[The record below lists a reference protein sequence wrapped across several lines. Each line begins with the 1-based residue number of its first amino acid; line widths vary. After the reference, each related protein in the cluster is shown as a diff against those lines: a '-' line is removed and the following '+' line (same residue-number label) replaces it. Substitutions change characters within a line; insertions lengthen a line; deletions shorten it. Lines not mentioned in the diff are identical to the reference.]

1 MVAIDTLLLVTLE
14 FMAFKNTFYRKIS
27 VRIWVLIDFLYHQ
40 HFLANLHWNFNYP
53 FTPYPNNGHCHLGGL
68 LKKQAGE
75 TKNTFLCQ
83 RVHKMRFRRFQ
94 NFKSTIK
101 NQLKIPKKKKKQ
113 DNKLNFR
120 CNFGQLL
127 RQFILVKVHII
138 SDKNIRVASL
148 K

>member
-14 FMAFKNTFYRKIS
+14 FLAFKNTFYRKIS

-75 TKNTFLCQ
+75 TKNTFLGQ
-83 RVHKMRFRRFQ
+83 RVHKMWFRRFK
-94 NFKSTIK
+94 NFKST
-101 NQLKIPKKKKKQ
+101 NLPLKINKKFPPPKKKTG
-113 DNKLNFR
+113 LRLWTTFMSIHTCESLSNFR
-120 CNFGQLL
+120 
-127 RQFILVKVHII
+127 
-138 SDKNIRVASL
+138 
-148 K
+148 